1 MTSEGPSPT
10 DESILEAVEEEPVE
24 EEESFDGVSLRERY
38 GLVLLLIFVSY
49 VLGGF
54 SENNVTILVT
64 ALIWSVVLLA
74 TLWSPTIPSAVRRIG
89 LVATVV
95 LILLFLLSA
104 MSGSD
109 TAFGWTNLFLAV
121 AELAALL
128 AILARIAQHDV
139 VTLQTVMGGIA
150 AYALIGFTMAA
161 VYRGLD
167 LLFTNP
173 LFDGISGPGDYIYF
187 SFVTLTTVGYG
198 DITPAIDAAQRLAVV
213 EMFIGQVFL
222 ITLVARLVSLWGV
235 PAVKSGSR

>member
-1 MTSEGPSPT
+1 MTSEGPFPT
-10 DESILEAVEEEPVE
+10 DESIPEGAEEEPE
-24 EEESFDGVSLRERY
+24 EEEEFDGISLRERY

-54 SENNVTILVT
+54 S
-64 ALIWSVVLLA
+64 
-74 TLWSPTIPSAVRRIG
+74 PRAVRRIG
-89 LVATVV
+89 LVATAV

-128 AILARIAQHDV
+128 AILARIAQHEV

-161 VYRGLD
+161 VYRGLE
-167 LLFTNP
+167 LLFADA

-198 DITPAIDAAQRLAVV
+198 DITPAIDVAQRLAVV
-213 EMFIGQVFL
+213 EMFVGQVFL

-235 PAVKSGSR
+235 RTPKSVSR